1 MIICLQGLVWIH
13 IKRYQLTFV
22 IESQNCL
29 ICFGYTLHSSE
40 KNHQVC
46 LEMQATLPHAT
57 ATAFWDNQ
65 QLSSMQEAG
74 YYKRVEEVS
83 RGRNLQQEAVLQ
95 L

>member
-1 MIICLQGLVWIH
+1 
-13 IKRYQLTFV
+13 
-22 IESQNCL
+22 
-29 ICFGYTLHSSE
+29 
-40 KNHQVC
+40 
-46 LEMQATLPHAT
+46 MQATLPHAT

-95 L
+95 LWEAVK